1 MKLIAFVLLS
11 FGLSLYPNI
20 QDLRDAYFV
29 ANSESGSKAFLEI
42 TDKVD
47 PEDPVHMAYRGASL
61 AMSAGFS
68 NGIMDRLERFSDG
81 KELLEKAVELQ
92 PTNPEI
98 RFVRY
103 CIQAN
108 VPAIVF
114 YSDNLDEDYEI
125 IVDHVRTTNRD
136 AAFWKKALKA
146 MKDSEKTKDS
156 RQDQISKLLN
166 TI

>member
-1 MKLIAFVLLS
+1 MKALVFVLLL
-11 FGLSLYPNI
+11 FGISDKPEI
-20 QDLRDAYFV
+20 KEFREAYFV
-29 ANSESGSKAFLEI
+29 ANTESGSEAFLE
-42 TDKVD
+42 TTGNFD
-47 PEDPVHMAYRGASL
+47 PNDPLQMAYRGASL

-81 KELLEKAVELQ
+81 KELIEKAVDLDN
-92 PTNPEI
+92 TNAEI

-114 YSDNLDEDYEI
+114 YSDKLDEDFEI
-125 IVDHVRTTNRD
+125 VENYVAESTKDV
-136 AAFWKKALKA
+136 AFWRKALKA
-146 MKDSEKTKDS
+146 MLDSEKTNSSKKE
-156 RQDQISKLLN
+156 RIAKLLN